1 MPDDTLFSN
10 FAGVD
15 LAKMPSIARGEAR
28 VVTAKLVRA
37 TPESLKGYG
46 HLVEDFTS
54 GKVTIVT
61 WPQPGWR
68 PIVDG
73 TGNEGG
79 VVEDTFEMV
88 RSGQIQHAVNHAVG
102 RSYVTGWFDDPA
114 TAREDAAPRDLARLY
129 THEANYHPDGGQIF
143 FPRARAAFVALL
155 AKAGDDVKPE
165 DFVAFHFDGRCGVH
179 IDPGVWHQPVFP
191 VGERATFDDR
201 QGKVHACVAVDFVSE
216 FKTYVAVPLG
226 GVSERV

>member
-1 MPDDTLFSN
+1 VGKEVEFSN

-15 LAKMPSIARGEAR
+15 LKSMPSVVRGEAR
-28 VVTAKLVRA
+28 VAVAPFVPATAS
-37 TPESLKGYG
+37 SLAGYG
-46 HLVEDFTS
+46 RPVENFA
-54 GKVTIVT
+54 GGRVTIVT

-88 RSGQIQHAVNHAVG
+88 RRGQVQHAVNHAVG
-102 RSYVTGWFDDPA
+102 RGYVTGWFDDPA
-114 TAREDAAPRDLARLY
+114 DAREDREPADPTLLY

-143 FPRARAAFVALL
+143 FPRAGAPFVALL
-155 AKAGDDVKPE
+155 AKPGDDVRPE
-165 DFVAFHFDGRCGVH
+165 DFVAFHFDGSFGVH

-191 VGERATFDDR
+191 VDARATFDDR
-201 QGKVHACVAVDFVSE
+201 QGRVHACVACDFVTE
-216 FKTYVAVPLG
+216 FGAYVGVPLA
-226 GVSERV
+226 RR

>member
-1 MPDDTLFSN
+1 MPDDTQFSN

-28 VVTAKLVRA
+28 VVGAPLVRA
-37 TPESLKGYG
+37 TAESLKGYG
-46 HLVEDFTS
+46 HLVGDFAA

-88 RSGQIQHAVNHAVG
+88 RRGQVQHAVNHAVG

-114 TAREDAAPRDLARLY
+114 TAREDAAPRDAKLLY

-143 FPRARAAFVALL
+143 FPRAGAAFVALL
-155 AKAGDDVKPE
+155 AKAGDDVMPE
-165 DFVAFHFDGRCGVH
+165 DFVAFQFDGRYGVH

-201 QGKVHACVAVDFVSE
+201 QGKVHACVAIDFVSE
-216 FKTYVAVPLG
+216 FKTYVAVPLA
-226 GVSERV
+226 